1 MIVTI
6 IILGKKYKV
15 VKMKKQAPKKEKNE
29 IIILD
34 IENVE
39 EYWSFMQSYIYRDY
53 DPLEIAYGRG
63 TIEWLLDFF
72 RKIDDCIIMY
82 KKIGED
88 FHFVNC
94 SKASISKDQTY
105 DCYFSVTNE
114 ENFLKDGTAEMEAF
128 NKQFNIR
135 DLCNYDHVL
144 GIKFKTKQ
152 NSDFVFVLKRIN

>member
-1 MIVTI
+1 MEQESIRI
-6 IILGKKYKV
+6 ID
-15 VKMKKQAPKKEKNE
+15 M
-29 IIILD
+29 
-34 IENVE
+34 ENVE

-94 SKASISKDQTY
+94 SKDSISKDQIY
-105 DCYFSVTNE
+105 DCYYSVTITNDE
-114 ENFLKDGTAEMEAF
+114 ILVKDCATEMEAF
-128 NKQFNIR
+128 NKQFTIR
-135 DLCNYDHVL
+135 DSCNYDHVL

>member
-1 MIVTI
+1 MEQEPVRI
-6 IILGKKYKV
+6 ID
-15 VKMKKQAPKKEKNE
+15 M
-29 IIILD
+29 
-34 IENVE
+34 ENVE
-39 EYWSFMQSYIYRDY
+39 EYWSFMQSIIFRDY

-88 FHFVNC
+88 FHFVKC
-94 SKASISKDQTY
+94 SNDSISKDQIY
-105 DCYFSVTNE
+105 DCYYSYTYTNDE
-114 ENFLKDGTAEMEAF
+114 ILLKDYATEMEAC
-128 NKQFNIR
+128 NKQFTIR
-135 DLCNYDHVL
+135 DSCNYDHVL

>member
-1 MIVTI
+1 
-6 IILGKKYKV
+6 
-15 VKMKKQAPKKEKNE
+15 MKKQAPKKEKNE

-94 SKASISKDQTY
+94 SKDSISKDQIY
-105 DCYFSVTNE
+105 DCYYSYTYTNNE
-114 ENFLKDGTAEMEAF
+114 ILLKDYATEMEAF
-128 NKQFNIR
+128 NKQFTIR
-135 DLCNYDHVL
+135 DSCNYDHVL